1 MSDPVLG
8 MAELS
13 AVAQLWKRER
23 RELLCRFGG
32 TSMSP
37 AIAHQ
42 AEVRL
47 LCGAPSVARGD
58 VVAFLDEGRVIVHRV
73 VAALPGG
80 GLLTRGDAR
89 LLPDR
94 PLQDAGQVMGRVE
107 AVRHGEHFVEVPTVR
122 GSIAQALVLWA
133 LVRALR
139 LSPAAGARLIDLLLR
154 VRRRGQGLAARLRGG
169 AATR

>member
-8 MAELS
+8 TEELS
-13 AVAQLWKRER
+13 AVAQLWKSGR
-23 RELLCRFGG
+23 RELVCRFGG

-47 LCGAPSVARGD
+47 LCGVPEVARGD

-94 PLQDAGQVMGRVE
+94 PLRDAGQVMGRVE
-107 AVRHGEHFVEVPTVR
+107 AVRVGGRFVEVPPFR
-122 GSIAQALVLWA
+122 GSIAQALLLGAMVGT
-133 LVRALR
+133 LR
-139 LSPAAGARLIDLLLR
+139 LFPAAGARLIDVLLR
-154 VRRRGQGLAARLRGG
+154 VRRRGQGLFARLRGG

>member
-8 MAELS
+8 TAELA
-13 AVAQLWKRER
+13 AVAELWKSGR
-23 RELLCRFGG
+23 RELVCRFGG
-32 TSMSP
+32 ASMSP

-47 LCGAPSVARGD
+47 LCGVPSVERGD

-73 VAALPGG
+73 VATLPGG

-94 PLQDAGQVMGRVE
+94 PLPGAGRVMGRVE
-107 AVRHGEHFVEVPTVR
+107 AVRVGEHFAEVPPGR
-122 GSIAQALVLWA
+122 GSIAQALVLLA
-133 LVRALR
+133 LVGALR
-139 LSPAAGARLIDLLLR
+139 RFPSAGARLIDVLLR
-154 VRRRGQGLAARLRGG
+154 ARRRGQGLFARLRGG

>member
-8 MAELS
+8 TAELS
-13 AVAQLWKRER
+13 AVAQLWKSGR
-23 RELLCRFGG
+23 RELICRFGG

-37 AIAHQ
+37 AIADR

-47 LCGAPSVARGD
+47 LCGVPAVERGD

-94 PLQDAGQVMGRVE
+94 PLPDAGQVMGRVE
-107 AVRHGEHFVEVPTVR
+107 AVRVREQFVEVPPFR
-122 GSIAQALVLWA
+122 GSIAQALMLLA
-133 LVRALR
+133 LVGALR
-139 LSPAAGARLIDLLLR
+139 LFPAAGARLIDVLLR
-154 VRRRGQGLAARLRGG
+154 VRRRGQGLLARLRGG